1 MYCAPGSVPRDND
14 LVAYRPAD
22 TVINVINVIN
32 MMKDRGSDID
42 TTDCQC

>member
-1 MYCAPGSVPRDND
+1 MYCAPGSVLRGND
-14 LVAYRPAD
+14 LVACRPAN
-22 TVINVINVIN
+22 TVINVIN

>member
-22 TVINVINVIN
+22 TVITVIN

-42 TTDCQC
+42 TTDCQS